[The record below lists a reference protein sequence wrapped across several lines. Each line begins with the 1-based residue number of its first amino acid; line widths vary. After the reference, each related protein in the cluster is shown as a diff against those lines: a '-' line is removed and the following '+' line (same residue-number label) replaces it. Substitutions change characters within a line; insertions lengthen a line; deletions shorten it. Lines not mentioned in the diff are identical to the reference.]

1 MTQFGVTDP
10 TYIPQAPVFVGNETQ
25 KLSFLQMG
33 PLKEQHVKHLVGN
46 MQILTQIKIQA
57 N

>member
-10 TYIPQAPVFVGNETQ
+10 TYIPQAPVFVGNEIQ